1 MGSKSEP
8 SAEPPVPTTSLENG
22 KTATADRQ
30 HQHGTVESLQTSF
43 EATLPKEEATRLGEG
58 CSGDAAGG
66 LNSVCTPALL
76 DTVPEDQ
83 ASTAPCDGQIHTEVQ
98 MQEVA
103 LPSWNLA
110 PDLINVK
117 LMLNGKTKLVR
128 HASTTKISEIL
139 GQHQANHA
147 SGTLV
152 VKDANNFEMGG
163 EVKLGQLVTH
173 PGELLTLYLEPDVW

>member
-1 MGSKSEP
+1 MGASP
-8 SAEPPVPTTSLENG
+8 ENG
-22 KTATADRQ
+22 ERATADLQ
-30 HQHGTVESLQTSF
+30 HQHSTWESLQPCFNAMLT
-43 EATLPKEEATRLGEG
+43 KEEATRLGEG

-66 LNSVCTPALL
+66 LNAVCTPALL
-76 DTVPEDQ
+76 HAAHEVVAAT
-83 ASTAPCDGQIHTEVQ
+83 ATAPCEGQAHAETQ

-117 LMLNGKTKLVR
+117 LVLNGKTKLVR

-147 SGTLV
+147 SGALV